1 MNRHFLTATL
11 ASVAT
16 LLSAAP
22 AVVSAQAF
30 EGVITMRMGALRAG
44 GDGLQEI
51 EYLSHGGKVRMNI
64 KSQMGPIGIIG
75 DPAEKKL
82 YVLIDPQSMY
92 MEISTDAAA
101 GRAGAGAGAVNVN
114 IAEPKIT
121 RTGKKE
127 TIAGRECEHI
137 TVEAQQETTDV
148 CVARGLGPF
157 MNAMS
162 SMGGMGGM
170 MGMGGRGATAPPAWQ
185 RSLAADGAF
194 PLKATRADGTVLLEV
209 TKIEPKKLANTLFT
223 VPGNYAKM
231 DMPRRP

>member
-1 MNRHFLTATL
+1 M

-16 LLSAAP
+16 LLCGTAS
-22 AVVSAQAF
+22 VVSAQPF
-30 EGVITMRMGALRAG
+30 EGVITMRMSGARAG
-44 GDGLQEI
+44 ADAPQEI
-51 EYLSHGGKVRMNI
+51 EYMSHGGKVRVNA
-64 KSQMGPIGIIG
+64 KTQMGPMGIIG
-75 DPAEKKL
+75 IPEEKKL
-82 YVLIDPQSMY
+82 YLLIDPQSTY

-101 GRAGAGAGAVNVN
+101 ARAGAATANMG
-114 IAEPKIT
+114 EPKIT

-137 TVEAQQETTDV
+137 TVEVQQETTDV

-162 SMGGMGGM
+162 GVGSM
-170 MGMGGRGATAPPAWQ
+170 MGMGGRGGNATPAWQ

-194 PLKATRADGTVLLEV
+194 PLKVTRQDGTVQLEV
-209 TKIEPKKLANTLFT
+209 TKIEPRKLPDALFA
-223 VPGNYAKM
+223 VPGNYTKM

>member
-1 MNRHFLTATL
+1 MNRHSFTVAL

-16 LLSAAP
+16 LLCTTT
-22 AVVSAQAF
+22 AVASAQAF
-30 EGVITMRMGALRAG
+30 EGVITMRMSPMRAG
-44 GDGLQEI
+44 SDGLQEI
-51 EYLSHGGKVRMNI
+51 EYMSHAGKVRVNV
-64 KSQMGPIGIIG
+64 KSPMGPMGVIGV
-75 DPAEKKL
+75 PEEKKL

-101 GRAGAGAGAVNVN
+101 GRAGGANVN

-137 TVEAQQETTDV
+137 IVEMQQETTDV

-157 MNAMS
+157 MNALS
-162 SMGGMGGM
+162 GVGGM
-170 MGMGGRGATAPPAWQ
+170 MGMGGRGASAQPAWQ

-194 PLKATRADGTVLLEV
+194 PLKVTKPDGTVQLEV
-209 TKIEPKKLANTLFT
+209 TKIEPKKLADALFT
-223 VPGNYAKM
+223 VPGNYSKM